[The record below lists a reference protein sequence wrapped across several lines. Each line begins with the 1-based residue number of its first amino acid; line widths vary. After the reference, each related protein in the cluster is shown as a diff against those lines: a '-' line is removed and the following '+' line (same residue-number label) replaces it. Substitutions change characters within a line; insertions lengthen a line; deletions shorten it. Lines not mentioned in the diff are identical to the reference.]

1 MDINTFSMIMIGLGA
16 VFFLV
21 LLGYVIKRAF
31 DRQTGEIGGWQFSG
45 AGRTITAIAR
55 TTLAEGIR
63 AKIASGFALLILV
76 AVPFFWLT
84 AEGDGTIKGRVQ
96 MFMTYSLGF
105 TGFALALLTILFA
118 CRSLANEIE
127 SRQIYGIVSKP
138 VPRWQILAGKW
149 FGVMAL
155 NVVLLTLAGI
165 GTYTGTRLILR
176 QFKQDLSEKLVSHA
190 GFTPQQADEA
200 VAALD
205 RIRGIGKTGA
215 ESPVVDAMMEATG
228 IPRGQLVES
237 LLRLPESFRVD
248 LRRFDELRR
257 QVLVARS
264 VVSPELPDFTEQIEK
279 RLGQLRQ
286 EGNLPTTMTERRIRE
301 EIRKELVSDFCT
313 VPPGSLPRQWI
324 LKGPAPDTDREVITS
339 VRYKILV
346 AATLPKYVDPNTGGT
361 LESESLLCRFGVGD
375 PQTANFYAI
384 QDVPTIRTFREF
396 EVPMGIDVVEKDGT
410 IRVVFAN
417 IDPRGAD
424 AVFDFP
430 DAIQILRQEGTFEK
444 NLFQTCLAILVPLA
458 CLASFGVCA
467 STFLGF
473 RVGVLIV
480 MCLFLIS
487 AAMGF
492 VREALAATEEYAPPN
507 PGLAFEI
514 RRTTV
519 DTIDWI
525 LSVGDI
531 DPLDSLMDGRAIG
544 WRSLWTIFWKFDLL
558 KGGIVMLI
566 AVFVFRRRE
575 LAAVVV

>member
-1 MDINTFSMIMIGLGA
+1 MIMIGFGA

-21 LLGYVIKRAF
+21 ILGYVIKRAL
-31 DRQTGEIGGWQFSG
+31 DRQAGEIGGWQVRG
-45 AGRTITAIAR
+45 ARRTIAAVAR

-63 AKIASGFALLILV
+63 TKIASGVALLILI
-76 AVPFFWLT
+76 AVPVFWLT

-105 TGFALALLTILFA
+105 GGFFLAILTILFA
-118 CRSLANEIE
+118 CRSLAQEIE
-127 SRQIYGIVSKP
+127 GRQIYGIVSKP

-155 NVVLLTLAGI
+155 NAMLLALVGAGV
-165 GTYTGTRLILR
+165 YAGTRLILR
-176 QFKQDLSEKLVSHA
+176 QFKRDLSGKLVSHA
-190 GFTPQQADEA
+190 GFTPEQAEDA

-205 RIRGIGKTGA
+205 RIRGIGKKGA
-215 ESPVVDAMMEATG
+215 ESPIVDAMIEATG
-228 IPRGQLVES
+228 IPRGRLVES
-237 LLRLPESFRVD
+237 LLRLPEASRVD

-264 VVSPELPDFTEQIEK
+264 VVSPELPDYSEEIEK
-279 RLGQLRQ
+279 RLGQLKE

-301 EIRKELVSDFCT
+301 EIRKGLLSDFCT
-313 VPPGSLPRQWI
+313 VPPGAPPREWI
-324 LKGPAPDTDREVITS
+324 LKGPAPEKDREVITS
-339 VRYKILV
+339 VRYRIHV
-346 AATLPKYVDPNTGGT
+346 ASSLPKFLDPNTGGT
-361 LESESLLCRFGVGD
+361 LEAETLLCRFGVGD
-375 PQTANFYAI
+375 PRTANFYLI
-384 QDVPTIRTFREF
+384 QDAPPIRTFREF
-396 EVPMGIDVVEKDGT
+396 EIPMGIDIVEEDGT
-410 IRVVFAN
+410 IRVLFAN
-417 IDPRGAD
+417 IDPRGVD

-430 DAIQILRQEGTFEK
+430 DALQILRQVGSFET
-444 NLFQTCLAILVPLA
+444 NLVQACLALLVPLA

-473 RVGVLIV
+473 RVGILFVL
-480 MCLFLIS
+480 CLYLIS
-487 AAMGF
+487 ATMGF

-514 RRTTV
+514 RRATV
-519 DTIDWI
+519 DAIDWI

-531 DPLDSLMDGRAIG
+531 DPLDSLMDGREIG

-566 AVFVFRRRE
+566 AVLVFRRRE